1 MNFGMTEILIVAAII
16 IFLFGAKKLP
26 ELARSLGSSVK
37 SFKKGI
43 EESQDPAEQKNP
55 EK

>member
-1 MNFGMTEILIVAAII
+1 MNFGMTEILIIALII

-26 ELARSLGSSVK
+26 ELAKSLGSSVK
-37 SFKKGI
+37 SFKKGLD
-43 EESQDPAEQKNP
+43 ESENKDKDNS